1 MIKRKWLRRKT
12 HSFAGAARLAPHR
25 GQCLCGGLSRQMK
38 RLEIQIAVAKV
49 AKYAA
54 SESGDTVEVVERPHG
69 GISIIVS
76 DGQRS
81 GRSAKAISNV
91 VARKAMSLIAEGV
104 RDGAVARA
112 THDYLRTNRGGK
124 VSAELVIASIDLE
137 TETLV
142 LSRNSR
148 CPVLVQREGRTD
160 WLDEPC
166 DAIGIYRNTKPNI
179 VELPLADGL
188 TAVVFTDGIWSAGH
202 RSGGAMDVAGAA
214 RLNGS
219 VGAPTVVDSAKGM
232 ADRIL
237 EAAMEQDKGRPK
249 DDSTVLAIMVGTH
262 DREQKIRQM
271 EITLPI

>member
-1 MIKRKWLRRKT
+1 MN
-12 HSFAGAARLAPHR
+12 
-25 GQCLCGGLSRQMK
+25 

-49 AKYAA
+49 AKYAS

-69 GISIIVS
+69 GISIVVS

-81 GRSAKAISNV
+81 GRSAKAISNL
-91 VARKAMSLIAEGV
+91 VARKAMSLLAEGV

-112 THDYLRTNRGGK
+112 THDYLRTHRGGK
-124 VSAELVIASIDLE
+124 VSAELVIASVDLV

-148 CPVLVQREGRTD
+148 CPVLVLSEGKTE
-160 WLDEPC
+160 WLDETC

-179 VELPLADGL
+179 VELPLVPGL
-188 TAVVFTDGIWSAGH
+188 TSVVFTDGIWSAGH

-214 RLNGS
+214 NLDAGS
-219 VGAPTVVDSAKGM
+219 ASGDKASGANSGAQEI
-232 ADRIL
+232 ADRVL
-237 EAAMEQDKGRPK
+237 EAALVLDQGRPN
-249 DDSTVLAIMVGTH
+249 DDSTVLVIKVGTH
-262 DREQKIRQM
+262 QREQKIRRM

>member
-1 MIKRKWLRRKT
+1 MN
-12 HSFAGAARLAPHR
+12 RLD
-25 GQCLCGGLSRQMK
+25 
-38 RLEIQIAVAKV
+38 IQIAVAKV
-49 AKYAA
+49 AKYAS

-69 GISIIVS
+69 GISIVVS

-81 GRSAKAISNV
+81 GRSAKAISNI

-112 THDYLRTNRGGK
+112 THDYLRTHRGGK
-124 VSAELVIASIDLE
+124 VSAELVIASVDLV

-148 CPVLVQREGRTD
+148 CPVLVQNEGD
-160 WLDEPC
+160 SEWLDEKS

-179 VELPLADGL
+179 VELPLSPTL

-214 RLNGS
+214 NLDEGS
-219 VGAPTVVDSAKGM
+219 PHEGSPHEGSPHEGSPHEGRDSEGKSSAQEI
-232 ADRIL
+232 ADRVL
-237 EAAMEQDKGRPK
+237 KAALALDQGRPG
-249 DDSTVLAIMVGTH
+249 DDSTVLVVKVGTH
-262 DREQKIRQM
+262 QREQKIRRM
-271 EITLPI
+271 EISLPI

>member
-1 MIKRKWLRRKT
+1 MTRI
-12 HSFAGAARLAPHR
+12 
-25 GQCLCGGLSRQMK
+25 
-38 RLEIQIAVAKV
+38 EIQVAVAKV
-49 AKYAA
+49 SKYAS

-124 VSAELVIASIDLE
+124 VSAELVIASVDLV

-148 CPVLVQREGRTD
+148 CPVLVQRDGRTE
-160 WLDEPC
+160 WLNEDC
-166 DAIGIYRNTKPNI
+166 DAIGIYRNTKPSI
-179 VELPLADGL
+179 VELPLVPGL
-188 TAVVFTDGIWSAGH
+188 IAVVFTDGIWSAGH

-214 RLNGS
+214 RLNLGS
-219 VGAPTVVDSAKGM
+219 QADCEETAKEYGAKEI
-232 ADRIL
+232 ADRVL
-237 EAAMEQDKGRPK
+237 EAALELDKGMPR
-249 DDSTVLAIMVGTH
+249 DDSTVLVIKVGSH
-262 DREQKIRQM
+262 QRDQIVRRM
-271 EITLPI
+271 EISLPI

>member
-1 MIKRKWLRRKT
+1 
-12 HSFAGAARLAPHR
+12 
-25 GQCLCGGLSRQMK
+25 MK
-38 RLEIQIAVAKV
+38 RIEIQVAVAKV
-49 AKYAA
+49 SKYAS

-124 VSAELVIASIDLE
+124 VSAELVIASVDLV

-148 CPVLVQREGRTD
+148 CPVLVQRDGRAE
-160 WLDEPC
+160 WLNEDC
-166 DAIGIYRNTKPNI
+166 DAIGIYRNTKPSI
-179 VELPLADGL
+179 VELPLVPGL
-188 TAVVFTDGIWSAGH
+188 TVIVFTDGIWSAGH
-202 RSGGAMDVAGAA
+202 RSGGAMDVARAA
-214 RLNGS
+214 RLNEGGQADGEDTA
-219 VGAPTVVDSAKGM
+219 GAYSAKEI
-232 ADRIL
+232 ADRVL
-237 EAAMEQDKGRPK
+237 EAALDLDKGRPR
-249 DDSTVLAIMVGTH
+249 DDSTVLVIKVGSH
-262 DREQKIRQM
+262 QREQIVRRM
-271 EITLPI
+271 EISLPI

>member
-1 MIKRKWLRRKT
+1 MN
-12 HSFAGAARLAPHR
+12 RLD
-25 GQCLCGGLSRQMK
+25 
-38 RLEIQIAVAKV
+38 IQIAVAKV
-49 AKYAA
+49 AKYAS

-69 GISIIVS
+69 GISIVVS

-81 GRSAKAISNV
+81 GRSAKAISNI

-112 THDYLRTNRGGK
+112 THDYLRTHRGGK
-124 VSAELVIASIDLE
+124 VSAELVIASVDLV

-148 CPVLVQREGRTD
+148 CPVLVQNEGD
-160 WLDEPC
+160 SEWLDEKS

-179 VELPLADGL
+179 VELPLLPGL

-214 RLNGS
+214 NLGEGS
-219 VGAPTVVDSAKGM
+219 PHEGSPHESRDSGGKSSAQEI
-232 ADRIL
+232 ADRVL
-237 EAAMEQDKGRPK
+237 KAALALDQGRPG
-249 DDSTVLAIMVGTH
+249 DDSTVLVVKVGTH
-262 DREQKIRQM
+262 QREQKIRRM
-271 EITLPI
+271 EISLPI

>member
-1 MIKRKWLRRKT
+1 MTRI
-12 HSFAGAARLAPHR
+12 
-25 GQCLCGGLSRQMK
+25 
-38 RLEIQIAVAKV
+38 EIQVAVAKV
-49 AKYAA
+49 SKYAS

-124 VSAELVIASIDLE
+124 VSAELVIASVDLV

-148 CPVLVQREGRTD
+148 CPVLVQRDCRSE
-160 WLDEPC
+160 WLDEEC
-166 DAIGIYRNTKPNI
+166 DAIGIYRNTKPSI
-179 VELPLADGL
+179 VELPLVPGL

-214 RLNGS
+214 SLNEGDQA
-219 VGAPTVVDSAKGM
+219 GGKDTAGEYSAKEI
-232 ADRIL
+232 ADRVL
-237 EAAMEQDKGRPK
+237 EAALELDNGRPR
-249 DDSTVLAIMVGTH
+249 DDSTVLVIKVGTH
-262 DREQKIRQM
+262 QWEQKVRRM
-271 EITLPI
+271 EISLPI

>member
-1 MIKRKWLRRKT
+1 MERI
-12 HSFAGAARLAPHR
+12 
-25 GQCLCGGLSRQMK
+25 
-38 RLEIQIAVAKV
+38 EIQIAVAKV

-69 GISIIVS
+69 GISLIVS

-124 VSAELVIASIDLE
+124 VSAELVIASVDLV

-148 CPVLVQREGRTD
+148 CPVLVQRGSEVE

-179 VELPLADGL
+179 VELPLSAGL
-188 TAVVFTDGIWSAGH
+188 TVVVFTDGILSAGH
-202 RSGGAMDVAGAA
+202 RSGGAMNVAGAA
-214 RLNGS
+214 RLGEDCHDGDVANPAES
-219 VGAPTVVDSAKGM
+219 SAKGI
-232 ADRIL
+232 ADRVL
-237 EAAMEQDKGRPK
+237 EEAMEKDQGRPK
-249 DDSTVLAIMVGTH
+249 DDSTVLVIKVGTH
-262 DREQKIRQM
+262 EREQKIRRM
-271 EITLPI
+271 EISLPI

>member
-1 MIKRKWLRRKT
+1 
-12 HSFAGAARLAPHR
+12 
-25 GQCLCGGLSRQMK
+25 MK
-38 RLEIQIAVAKV
+38 RIEIQVAVAKV
-49 AKYAA
+49 SKYAS

-81 GRSAKAISNV
+81 GHSAKAISNV

-124 VSAELVIASIDLE
+124 VSAELVIASVDLV

-148 CPVLVQREGRTD
+148 CPVLVQRDGGTE
-160 WLDEPC
+160 WLNEDC
-166 DAIGIYRNTKPNI
+166 DAIGIYRNTKPSI
-179 VELPLADGL
+179 VELPLVPGL
-188 TAVVFTDGIWSAGH
+188 IAVVFTDGIWSAGH

-214 RLNGS
+214 RLNDGGQADGEDTAGEY
-219 VGAPTVVDSAKGM
+219 GAKEI
-232 ADRIL
+232 ADRVL
-237 EAAMEQDKGRPK
+237 EAALELDMGRPR
-249 DDSTVLAIMVGTH
+249 DDATVLVIKVGSH
-262 DREQKIRQM
+262 QREQIVRRM
-271 EITLPI
+271 EISLPV

>member
-1 MIKRKWLRRKT
+1 MNGI
-12 HSFAGAARLAPHR
+12 
-25 GQCLCGGLSRQMK
+25 
-38 RLEIQIAVAKV
+38 EIQIAVAKV
-49 AKYAA
+49 SKYAS

-124 VSAELVIASIDLE
+124 VSAELVIASVDLE

-148 CPVLVQREGRTD
+148 CPVLVQRNGGTE
-160 WLDEPC
+160 WLAEQC

-179 VELPLADGL
+179 VELPLAPGL

-202 RSGGAMDVAGAA
+202 RSGGTMDVAGAA
-214 RLNGS
+214 RLHEGGQPGD
-219 VGAPTVVDSAKGM
+219 GATEEERSAKGI
-232 ADRIL
+232 ADRVL
-237 EAAMEQDKGRPK
+237 EEALDLDRGRPK
-249 DDSTVLAIMVGTH
+249 DDSTVLVIKVGSH
-262 DREQKIRQM
+262 QWEQKIRRM
-271 EITLPI
+271 EISVPV

>member
-1 MIKRKWLRRKT
+1 
-12 HSFAGAARLAPHR
+12 
-25 GQCLCGGLSRQMK
+25 MK
-38 RLEIQIAVAKV
+38 RIEIQVAVAKV
-49 AKYAA
+49 SKYAS

-124 VSAELVIASIDLE
+124 VSAELVIASVDLV

-148 CPVLVQREGRTD
+148 CPVLVQRDGETQWMNED
-160 WLDEPC
+160 C
-166 DAIGIYRNTKPNI
+166 DAIGIYRNTKPSI
-179 VELPLADGL
+179 VELPLVPGL
-188 TAVVFTDGIWSAGH
+188 TVVVFTDGIWSAGH

-214 RLNGS
+214 RLNLGS
-219 VGAPTVVDSAKGM
+219 QADCEDTAREYGAKEI
-232 ADRIL
+232 ADRVL
-237 EAAMEQDKGRPK
+237 EAALELDKGRPR
-249 DDSTVLAIMVGTH
+249 DDSTVLVIKVGSH
-262 DREQKIRQM
+262 QRDQIVRRM
-271 EITLPI
+271 EISLPI

>member
-1 MIKRKWLRRKT
+1 MNRI
-12 HSFAGAARLAPHR
+12 
-25 GQCLCGGLSRQMK
+25 
-38 RLEIQIAVAKV
+38 EIQIAVAKV
-49 AKYAA
+49 SKYAS

-124 VSAELVIASIDLE
+124 VSAELVIASVDLV

-148 CPVLVQREGRTD
+148 CPVLVQRDGGTE
-160 WLDEPC
+160 WLDEQC
-166 DAIGIYRNTKPNI
+166 DAIGIYRNTKPSI
-179 VELPLADGL
+179 VELPLVPGL
-188 TAVVFTDGIWSAGH
+188 TAIVFTDGIWSAGH
-202 RSGGAMDVAGAA
+202 RSGGAMDVAGAVS
-214 RLNGS
+214 LNEAS
-219 VGAPTVVDSAKGM
+219 QASIDASAGERRAKDI
-232 ADRIL
+232 ADRVL
-237 EAAMEQDKGRPK
+237 EAALELDSGRPK
-249 DDSTVLAIMVGTH
+249 DDSTVLVIKVGSH
-262 DREQKIRQM
+262 HWEQKIRRM
-271 EITLPI
+271 EISLPI

>member
-1 MIKRKWLRRKT
+1 MN
-12 HSFAGAARLAPHR
+12 RLD
-25 GQCLCGGLSRQMK
+25 
-38 RLEIQIAVAKV
+38 IQIAVAKV
-49 AKYAA
+49 AKYAS

-69 GISIIVS
+69 GISIVVS

-81 GRSAKAISNV
+81 GRSAKAISNI

-112 THDYLRTNRGGK
+112 THDYLRTHRGGK
-124 VSAELVIASIDLE
+124 VSAELVIASVDLV

-148 CPVLVQREGRTD
+148 CPVLVQNEGD
-160 WLDEPC
+160 SEWLDEKS

-179 VELPLADGL
+179 VELPLLPGL

-214 RLNGS
+214 NLGEGS
-219 VGAPTVVDSAKGM
+219 PHEGSPHESKDSAGKSSAQEI
-232 ADRIL
+232 ADRVL
-237 EAAMEQDKGRPK
+237 EAALALDQGRPG
-249 DDSTVLAIMVGTH
+249 DDSTVLVVKVGTH
-262 DREQKIRQM
+262 QREQKIRRM
-271 EITLPI
+271 EISLPI